1 MRKLLLGVLASLA
14 LSVQAQDVHF
24 TQYYTSPLT
33 LNPANTGLTKCDYR
47 AAANYRTQWGV
58 VNGKPYTT
66 ATVSADMGIL
76 KNKLGGDV
84 LGVGILGLYDRSGTG
99 ALSNVTLGLS
109 TAYHHSFGDPS
120 DKPNVLSLGVQGYL
134 VQKSI
139 DFSALNFEDEYDP
152 ITGTPIKATKENLN
166 NRDLSY
172 ADFNAGAMWTGYAN
186 TRSTYFLGASYYHM
200 ARPEESFLLVN
211 DQPKINSRISLS
223 AGGNIQ
229 MNDNFMLM
237 TSAMLQ
243 KQGPASEFLL
253 GAASGFILNPTHDEF
268 TNNTVL
274 YLGAWYRLQD
284 AIAPYFGMEWGKNRF
299 GLSYDV
305 NVSSFQPAT
314 KGQGALELSYV
325 FNGCINKTETRKYNF
340 ACPRF

>member
-1 MRKLLLGVLASLA
+1 MKKLFLGVLASLA
-14 LSVQAQDVHF
+14 IGVQAQDVHF

-33 LNPANTGLTKCDYR
+33 LNPANTGLTRCDWR
-47 AAANYRTQWGV
+47 AAANYRSQWGV
-58 VNGKPYTT
+58 VSGKPYITGT
-66 ATVSADMGIL
+66 ASYDAGIM
-76 KNKLGGDV
+76 KGKLGGDV
-84 LGVGILGLYDRSGTG
+84 LGVGLLALYDKSGTG
-99 ALSNVTLGLS
+99 ALQNMTLGLS
-109 TAYHHSFGDPS
+109 TAYHHSFGDPE
-120 DKPNVLSLGVQGYL
+120 DKPNVLSVGVQGYL

-139 DFSALNFEDEYDP
+139 DFSALNFEDEYD
-152 ITGTPIKATKENLN
+152 IVTGQPIKPTNEPLN

-172 ADFNAGAMWTGYAN
+172 ADFNSGLMWTGYVN
-186 TRSTYFLGASYYHM
+186 SRSTYFLGASYYHL
-200 ARPEESFLLVN
+200 ARPEESFLLIN
-211 DQPKINSRISLS
+211 DQPKVNSRLSMS

-237 TSAMLQ
+237 TSAMFQ

-268 TNNTVL
+268 SNNTVL

-284 AIAPYFGMEWGKNRF
+284 ALCPYLSMEWGKNKF

-305 NVSSFQPAT
+305 NVSSFNPAT

-325 FNGCINKTETRKYNF
+325 YNGCISRTETRKYNF
-340 ACPRF
+340 ACPKF